1 MPADGP
7 HGGRAAWGVGRED
20 EERGARSEERVS
32 RSHAPRP
39 TPHAPRPASVGVLLM
54 AYGTPETPEQVEP
67 YFTHIRG
74 GRKPSPEAV
83 EHLSERYVRVGGRT
97 PLLDIT
103 RQVTGRL
110 QERLNAGSG
119 NYRVYAEARERL
131 GRPFEVTF
139 VESWHDNPRFLDMM
153 ARLVREGLAQF
164 APDARD
170 QVVAVFSAHSLP
182 ARIREWD
189 DPYERELLASS
200 AAVAERVG
208 LRDWR
213 FAFQSESATGE
224 PWLGP
229 DILDT
234 LERLA
239 GEGKRQ
245 VLQVPIGFVSDH
257 LEILYDIDVEAREKA
272 AELGMTFHRTRLP
285 NVREDFI
292 ETLASIVSAHAP
304 AVGDAATVRPA
315 VESAAGG
322 PLAAKPASAG

>member
-1 MPADGP
+1 
-7 HGGRAAWGVGRED
+7 
-20 EERGARSEERVS
+20 
-32 RSHAPRP
+32 
-39 TPHAPRPASVGVLLM
+39 M

-67 YFTHIRG
+67 YFNHVRG

-119 NYRVYAEARERL
+119 NYRVYAGMKHWHPYIGDVLERMAADGAERVVAVALAPHYSRISIGGYRKAVDEARERL

-182 ARIREWD
+182 ARIRGWD

-200 AAVAERVG
+200 AAVAERIG

-224 PWLGP
+224 SWLGP
-229 DILDT
+229 DIIDT

-272 AELGMTFHRTRLP
+272 AELGMTFHRTQLP

-292 ETLASIVSAHAP
+292 ETLASIVSARAP
-304 AVGDAATVRPA
+304 AVGDAAAVGPA
-315 VESAAGG
+315 IDTAASG
-322 PLAAKPASAG
+322 LRAAKPASAG